1 MDKPQPHLEQI
12 EERLWRIEEALRHK
26 ADQQGYWDLEQQL
39 KDLQGPQERTIEQVG
54 DLDDRVSEVEGRLDD
69 LESKTP

>member
-12 EERLWRIEEALRHK
+12 EERVWRMEEALRQK
-26 ADQQGYWDLEQQL
+26 ADQQDYWELEQQL
-39 KDLQGPQERTIEQVG
+39 KDLQGRQEQAVGQVT
-54 DLDDRVSEVEGRLDD
+54 DLDDRVSDVEGRLDD